1 MTTDFRILTARGD
14 LRVSE
19 IVRRSE
25 TIFTPPVAIGLVI
38 GTFAAVPYIHL
49 QLEARRRLYPHV
61 PLLVHDDGSPKRDDL
76 QRLCAEYGCEFE
88 CNDSRRPCNVGDV
101 SCLLGGLL
109 WAQRNGFDIIV
120 KMSRRF
126 IPLRDW
132 TTELQEL
139 ALASQYP
146 TYSSFCKTYGLGF
159 RSECVGMA
167 VNEWVANRAHEHLA
181 ALAMAPERP
190 FVEGAL
196 HQIAKRM
203 ADFRCRRAMQWDEI
217 HGLRPDDRA
226 GYAPWEFMG
235 TDRHER
241 YPQFLWH
248 DWARADDY
256 SQQAQQ
262 WDLPYTME
270 DFIDPNQGFGGMPE

>member
-1 MTTDFRILTARGD
+1 MTRDFRILTSRGE
-14 LRVSE
+14 LRVSDV
-19 IVRRSE
+19 VRRRE
-25 TIFTPPVAIGLVI
+25 RIFTPPVAIGLVI

-49 QLEARRRLYPHV
+49 QLEARRRFYSHV
-61 PLLVHDDGSPKRDDL
+61 PLLVHDDASPKHHELR
-76 QRLCAEYGCEFE
+76 RLCAEYGCEFE
-88 CNDSRRPCNVGDV
+88 SNDSRRPYCVGDV

-109 WAQRNGFDIIV
+109 WAEQNRFDIIV

-126 IPLRDW
+126 IPRTNW
-132 TTELQEL
+132 AAELQSL

-146 TYSSFCKTYGLGF
+146 TYSSFCKSYGFGF

-167 VNEWVANRAHEHLA
+167 VNEWIGNRAHEQLA
-181 ALAMAPERP
+181 MLAMAPHQP

-203 ADFRCRRAMQWDEI
+203 ADFRCDRAIQWDEMR
-217 HGLRPDDRA
+217 GPRPEDRA
-226 GYAPWEFMG
+226 GYAPWDFMG

-248 DWARADDY
+248 DWAQPDDY
-256 SQQAQQ
+256 AEQAQQ
-262 WDLPYTME
+262 WGLPYNWE
-270 DFIDPNQGFGGMPE
+270 DFSDPNQGFGGVPG